1 MRFLKLIFV
10 LVLFLLIPASVYA
23 LNLPKYSGRVNDF
36 AQIFSSDFKSSLE
49 QKLSQIETNTTDQ
62 IAVVTV
68 KNLQGTTIED
78 FAEQLFKSWGI
89 GQKGKDNG
97 LLVLVALEERQV
109 RIEVGYGLESTITDG
124 RAGDVIRNYIT
135 PEFKKS
141 NYEKGISD
149 GIDRLNQYLT
159 GEVTDNPPVTKTKK
173 VNSDFV
179 VTVIILVLSFL
190 SYAFAF
196 MARTKSF
203 YAGGIGGSIIGF
215 IIGLFASLSVAI
227 TLFFIIGIIG
237 LFLDF
242 ILSKNYQRLQK
253 MGKKTGFW
261 SSGGGFWGGG
271 GSSGGGFGGFGG
283 GSSGGG
289 GSSSSW

>member
-49 QKLSQIETNTTDQ
+49 QKLNQIETNTTDQ

-68 KNLQGTTIED
+68 KNIQGTTIED

-109 RIEVGYGLESTITDG
+109 RIEVGYGLEPTITDG
-124 RAGDVIRNYIT
+124 RAGDIIRNYIT

-141 NYEKGISD
+141 NYEKGVND
-149 GIDRLNQYLT
+149 GIDRISQYLT
-159 GEVTDNPPVTKTKK
+159 GEVTDNPPVVKTKK
-173 VNSDFV
+173 VDSNFI

-196 MARTKSF
+196 MARSKSF
-203 YAGGIGGSIIGF
+203 YAGGIGGSVIGF
-215 IIGLFASLSVAI
+215 LVGIFSSLVVAFTLAVVIGL
-227 TLFFIIGIIG
+227 IG
-237 LFLDF
+237 LILDF
-242 ILSKNYQRLQK
+242 ILSKNFQYLQK
-253 MGKKTGFW
+253 KGKKTGFW
-261 SSGGGFWGGG
+261 SSGGGFWGG